1 MKAEDAQRVFREK
14 APDFL
19 PLLNKGT
26 FWMIGIFFVVILL
39 NCCFDLLLP
48 LVFLLNCL
56 LFVICFMF
64 FLLPFRNVKI
74 SHHSKCHI

>member
-1 MKAEDAQRVFREK
+1 MVAKGFFLVQTKEVSMKAEDAQRVFHEK

-39 NCCFDLLLP
+39 NC
-48 LVFLLNCL
+48 
-56 LFVICFMF
+56 
-64 FLLPFRNVKI
+64 
-74 SHHSKCHI
+74 

>member
-1 MKAEDAQRVFREK
+1 MKAEDAQRVFHEK

-39 NCCFDLLLP
+39 NC
-48 LVFLLNCL
+48 
-56 LFVICFMF
+56 
-64 FLLPFRNVKI
+64 
-74 SHHSKCHI
+74 